1 MEEDQVF
8 AEFDN
13 IPKKRVRWNCGIAE
27 AAENRCRNRFN
38 DVLPY
43 DDCSVKL
50 KPSKDN
56 KNGYI
61 NASHLRVSRAFIII
75 FGSFIFSIFSLSL
88 LSDHTKLGMKEHLIA
103 NSDSRALMAGN
114 CVSVRNGHKGL
125 IK

>member
-13 IPKKRVRWNCGIAE
+13 IPKKRIRWNCGIAE

-75 FGSFIFSIFSLSL
+75 FGS
-88 LSDHTKLGMKEHLIA
+88 SDRTKLGMKEHLIA

-125 IK
+125 IKRVT